1 MFILKIIFF
10 FPFINS
16 YKYTVMEEDF
26 QKPIFD
32 RSLMTCVFV
41 GIMGTLLCMFYD
53 LFFVEFLKYPLST
66 IINVATLIFGVN
78 LVFLVIGFLFYGFIT
93 FSRYG
98 ERIYMIV
105 FILITVF
112 FTWKIQGVHRTNNDL
127 VNLQFKY
134 LSSGI
139 IIILGLLASVAVP
152 FLFHNKKF
160 NKYVI

>member
-1 MFILKIIFF
+1 
-10 FPFINS
+10 
-16 YKYTVMEEDF
+16 MEKDF

-32 RSLMTCVFV
+32 RSLLTCVFV

-53 LFFVEFLKYPLST
+53 LFFVEYLSYPLSA

-78 LVFLVIGFLFYGFIT
+78 LIFTIIGFLYYGFLT

-98 ERIYMIV
+98 ERIYIVV
-105 FILITVF
+105 FILLTGFLIL
-112 FTWKIQGVHRTNNDL
+112 KIQGVHRTDNDL
-127 VNLQFKY
+127 VNMQFRY

-152 FLFHNKKF
+152 FLFHNKQF
-160 NKYVI
+160 NKYVV

>member
-1 MFILKIIFF
+1 MK
-10 FPFINS
+10 
-16 YKYTVMEEDF
+16 EDF
-26 QKPIFD
+26 QKTIFD

-41 GIMGTLLCMFYD
+41 GIIGTLLCMFYD
-53 LFFVEFLKYPLST
+53 LFFVEYLKYPLST

-78 LVFLVIGFLFYGFIT
+78 LVFLVIGFLFYSFIT

-98 ERIYMIV
+98 ERIYIIV
-105 FILITVF
+105 FILMTGF
-112 FTWKIQGVHRTNNDL
+112 FIWKMQGSHPSDNDL
-127 VNLQFKY
+127 VNLQFRY

-160 NKYVI
+160 NKYVV